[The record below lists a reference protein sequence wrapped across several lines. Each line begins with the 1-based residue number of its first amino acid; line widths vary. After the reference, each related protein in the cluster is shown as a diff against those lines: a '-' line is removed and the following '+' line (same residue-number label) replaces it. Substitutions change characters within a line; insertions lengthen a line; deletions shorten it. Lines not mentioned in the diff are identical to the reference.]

1 MSKGEA
7 ILPANRQSVPT
18 TSRNCPINGIVRS
31 TIGPRANYW
40 FDFSMKLAEGQASA
54 GRNLDGPGIL
64 ENVLPHTHAT
74 QPKARGKFVKRLR
87 MRPNAGIQV
96 HKFRGEKTVEIP

>member
-54 GRNLDGPGIL
+54 GRNLDGSRYPGKRSS
-64 ENVLPHTHAT
+64 TYARHAT
-74 QPKARGKFVKRLR
+74 ESPWKVCEEAAYATERRDTG
-87 MRPNAGIQV
+87 A
-96 HKFRGEKTVEIP
+96 